1 MRTDTTY
8 FGEVDYD
15 EEELIHFP
23 RGLYGFE
30 DETDFL
36 LIDFGEDS
44 GLLSLQSVR
53 TPQLSFVLMHPF
65 SLAPEYTPVL
75 QPEELKAL
83 EAERSEDLYY
93 YVLCAV
99 KEPVPE
105 STVNMQCPVAINPD
119 TRQAMQVILENGAW
133 HMRHRLA
140 DLAAAK
146 EEEPC

>member
-1 MRTDTTY
+1 MTTETTY
-8 FGEVDYD
+8 FGEVEYG

-23 RGLYGFE
+23 KGLYGFE

-36 LIDFGEDS
+36 LIDFGADS
-44 GLLSLQSVR
+44 GLLSLQSVK

-65 SLAPEYTPVL
+65 SLAPDYAPQL
-75 QPEELKAL
+75 QDEELQAL
-83 EAERSEDLYY
+83 QAERSEDLYY

-105 STVNMQCPVAINPD
+105 STVNLQCPVAINPD
-119 TRQAMQVILENGAW
+119 TRQAMQVILESGQW

-140 DLAAAK
+140 DLEAAREGK
-146 EEEPC
+146 SC